1 MAKQPVLHSTKVEPR
16 SYVARMYEK
25 TTKLTVTTNSAY
37 QRQTLNSH
45 FMDKSLI
52 VYKASA
58 GSGKTFTLTI
68 EYIKLLIANP
78 LDYNAIL
85 GVTFTNKATE
95 EMKTRI
101 LSQLYGIWKCL
112 DDSKAYM
119 KAICSDL
126 GVSPDFA
133 SRRAGMALQLLL
145 HNYDAFRIETIDS
158 FFQRVLRNLARELDL
173 TANLRVELNDE
184 QVETRAVD
192 VLIDELSANDE
203 LLSWIMSYIKDNI
216 DEDKSW
222 NVIGSIK
229 LFGRNIFRDFYKEA
243 QGPLAA
249 VIEDNSF
256 FDNYRSM

>member
-1 MAKQPVLHSTKVEPR
+1 
-16 SYVARMYEK
+16 
-25 TTKLTVTTNSAY
+25 
-37 QRQTLNSH
+37 
-45 FMDKSLI
+45 
-52 VYKASA
+52 
-58 GSGKTFTLTI
+58 
-68 EYIKLLIANP
+68 
-78 LDYNAIL
+78 
-85 GVTFTNKATE
+85 
-95 EMKTRI
+95 
-101 LSQLYGIWKCL
+101 
-112 DDSKAYM
+112 
-119 KAICSDL
+119 
-126 GVSPDFA
+126 
-133 SRRAGMALQLLL
+133 MALQLLL

-243 QGPLAA
+243 QGTLTA
-249 VIEDNSF
+249 VLEDNSF
-256 FDNYRSM
+256 FDNYRQTLQQRGSDFLQTRRLLLQRKKTRL